1 MPETTPILYGI
12 QLECDAVPP
21 STPKLKGVQIEI
33 YWPTRG
39 KELRFKSGIKTKA
52 FEAGVKKKE
61 VDN

>member
-21 STPKLKGVQIEI
+21 STPKLLGIQFEM
-33 YWPTRG
+33 YWPTHG
-39 KELRFKSGIKTKA
+39 KELAFKSGVKTKRVA
-52 FEAGVKKKE
+52 AGVKAKE